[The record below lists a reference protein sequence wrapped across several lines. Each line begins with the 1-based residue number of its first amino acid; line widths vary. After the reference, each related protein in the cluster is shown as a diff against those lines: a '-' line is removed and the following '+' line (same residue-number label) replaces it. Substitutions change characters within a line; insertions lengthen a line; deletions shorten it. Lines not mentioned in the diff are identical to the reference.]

1 MDIQHHALA
10 ALREIIPHHH
20 PFDARNATVFVVGY
34 DDQRTTITE
43 CPDIYIALDTLR
55 SDVARI
61 DQAIHGN
68 PLLGARALGV
78 LTCGWAAPIDS
89 DDTAPSQHPLRRRVR
104 LSVIATSDLL
114 TGSALEFQDDP
125 DNSILDDGAA
135 TGSLR
140 DALLEAM
147 RAVLAYQL
155 TVDFPSSNN

>member
-1 MDIQHHALA
+1 
-10 ALREIIPHHH
+10 
-20 PFDARNATVFVVGY
+20 
-34 DDQRTTITE
+34 
-43 CPDIYIALDTLR
+43 
-55 SDVARI
+55 
-61 DQAIHGN
+61 
-68 PLLGARALGV
+68 
-78 LTCGWAAPIDS
+78 
-89 DDTAPSQHPLRRRVR
+89 
-104 LSVIATSDLL
+104 L